1 MFVFWTL
8 VLCDEGISHA
18 VLYPLRRSESGGIDG
33 RTETYSSFQS
43 SDHGGD
49 GASES
54 VSERSSMHLP
64 TARAVEAVDAL
75 VGDVDVDDGNTG
87 GANRRGSGN
96 QPPSREP
103 SPVVVVDFPYSS
115 RRGSMASEEA
125 HKLATELVTPK
136 RGRSNPDAW
145 PWVHPVAH

>member
-103 SPVVVVDFPYSS
+103 SV
-115 RRGSMASEEA
+115 R
-125 HKLATELVTPK
+125 
-136 RGRSNPDAW
+136 
-145 PWVHPVAH
+145 